1 MDCSALRKRNA
12 SDGDSGFDSALSS
25 RSSSICLED
34 NPELNDLKIS
44 KVEESSSPPNLN
56 QKFHQILDS
65 NEIIFKDGV
74 TDGLFIIRDCE
85 SGRETQYKP
94 PGRVKFACSDTVEET
109 YSKSEYNRAISVS
122 KSHLFNSR
130 LQLEL
135 EKQVAKMQLLEID
148 LLMDKNQSL
157 GIRVIGVNMIHGVPD
172 KINIYVKK
180 IVPDS
185 VAGKDGRIRPDDHIV
200 EVNGVSLVGVSQK
213 IASEALASC
222 MVNPDTGF
230 VNFVLARS
238 PEQQKSASETLPE
251 EAPSLTP
258 EGGEPASPGGVQNP
272 PAADNL
278 LTDDCKVAEAL
289 LPHHSGTGE
298 AFIPSVPTPALP
310 CGDAA
315 PTLTPPSSEGT
326 TGEGA
331 QAPTLS
337 DLPLNVFEL
346 LASRYLSPTDS
357 RSLAAVNK
365 SFYHAVNKHKF
376 CLAPLPPAGT
386 AQHSKLLSAK
396 NSLDII
402 GAKSSLS
409 SSTTQEP
416 PPANL
421 TKQVAATDNQRRKIL
436 AAVARQSPVPC
447 I

>member
-56 QKFHQILDS
+56 QKFQQILDT
-65 NEIIFKDGV
+65 NEIIFKDGL
-74 TDGLFIIRDCE
+74 TDGLFIIRDCS

-94 PGRVKFACSDTVEET
+94 PARVKFSSDSPSVEET
-109 YSKSEYNRAISVS
+109 YSKLEYNRAISVS

-148 LLMDKNQSL
+148 LLMDKNQVPPPSL

-172 KINIYVKK
+172 KLNIYVKK
-180 IVPDS
+180 IVADS
-185 VAGKDGRIRPDDHIV
+185 VAGKDGRIQPDDHIV

-238 PEQQKSASETLPE
+238 LKQQKSDSDNLSQESSVTPGGETAAA
-251 EAPSLTP
+251 EAP
-258 EGGEPASPGGVQNP
+258 A
-272 PAADNL
+272 AADNL
-278 LTDDCKVAEAL
+278 LTDDCVAAEAL
-289 LPHHSGTGE
+289 LPHHSGTVE
-298 AFIPSVPTPALP
+298 AFIPSAPPPALP
-310 CGDAA
+310 SGDAA
-315 PTLTPPSSEGT
+315 SGAHAPS
-326 TGEGA
+326 
-331 QAPTLS
+331 LS
-337 DLPLNVFEL
+337 DLPLNVFSL
-346 LASRYLSPTDS
+346 LASRYLSPAD
-357 RSLAAVNK
+357 RCSLAAVNK
-365 SFYHAVNKHKF
+365 SFYQAVNKHKF
-376 CLAPLPPAGT
+376 ILSASPPPLLPS
-386 AQHSKLLSAK
+386 SKLLSAK
-396 NSLDII
+396 NSLDIM
-402 GAKSSLS
+402 GAKSLS
-409 SSTTQEP
+409 TQATPSPEE

-421 TKQVAATDNQRRKIL
+421 TKKPAAPTEQRRKIL
-436 AAVARQSPVPC
+436 AAQVARQSPVPC